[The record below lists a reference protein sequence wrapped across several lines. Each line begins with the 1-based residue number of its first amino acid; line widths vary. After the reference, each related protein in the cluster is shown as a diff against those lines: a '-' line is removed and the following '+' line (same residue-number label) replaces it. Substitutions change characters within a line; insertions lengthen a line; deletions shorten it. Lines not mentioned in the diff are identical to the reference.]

1 MSFHNTC
8 LLYKGDAPGTPR
20 HQGETRRE
28 TLPRAPVQ
36 GVTLRPGSHLLTHR
50 DDRNKT
56 QTEKPQTAEGKQGEA
71 GTDKLLTALWR
82 GRRSVWGQ
90 TPHNRDKHSCVGP
103 PASSQQARSV
113 EAEQPSQSTG
123 QLPGQ
128 LAEVLAGSLLQ
139 GCVSRSALGE
149 QVTLHS
155 PQLTRGAVCLYLLEG
170 RISA

>member
-1 MSFHNTC
+1 M
-8 LLYKGDAPGTPR
+8 L
-20 HQGETRRE
+20 
-28 TLPRAPVQ
+28 LPRAPVQ

-90 TPHNRDKHSCVGP
+90 TPYITGISTAAC
-103 PASSQQARSV
+103 SSQQSASTER

-123 QLPGQ
+123 QLGSAKTYQRDWNPLCATEQ
-128 LAEVLAGSLLQ
+128 QAALQVPENLLAAEGTGGTGPVRRKSQHHQSTLS
-139 GCVSRSALGE
+139 CE
-149 QVTLHS
+149 Q
-155 PQLTRGAVCLYLLEG
+155 
-170 RISA
+170 

>member
-113 EAEQPSQSTG
+113 EAEQLSQSTG
-123 QLPGQ
+123 QLGQ
-128 LAEVLAGSLLQ
+128 RRPIRRDWNPLCATEQQAALLQ
-139 GCVSRSALGE
+139 KTWPA
-149 QVTLHS
+149 
-155 PQLTRGAVCLYLLEG
+155 AEG
-170 RISA
+170 TGWNWPSTP